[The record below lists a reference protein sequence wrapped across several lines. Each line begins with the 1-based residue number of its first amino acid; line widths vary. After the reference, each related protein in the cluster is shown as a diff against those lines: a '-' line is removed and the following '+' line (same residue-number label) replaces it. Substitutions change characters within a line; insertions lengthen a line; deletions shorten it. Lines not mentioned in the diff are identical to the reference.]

1 MDASI
6 VEAVEAIRANVK
18 RCGLLQ
24 IWGSEVFRPGDLIY
38 DVTGVTA
45 DGDHL
50 RIHLRQP
57 LDGSVELLD
66 LDRPTR
72 VKVKGGALK
81 VGAAAGIRGFGRDWT
96 PEGSSGPALSMS

>member
-1 MDASI
+1 MDAS
-6 VEAVEAIRANVK
+6 VAALAEAIRANVK

-38 DVTGVTA
+38 EVTEVTA
-45 DGDHL
+45 EGEHL

-57 LDGSVELLD
+57 LDNSRELLD

-72 VKVKGGALK
+72 VKVKAGALK
-81 VGAAAGIRGFGRDWT
+81 VGGAVGISGFGREWAPD
-96 PEGSSGPALSMS
+96 GSTSPALSLG